1 MPTISEDALEKGLI
15 RTLQD
20 MNYEYVD
27 VKEENNLQANLKR
40 QLEKHN
46 RKELERHGRTVFTE
60 EEFKHIPIHLEG
72 GTRLRKPRNFAT
84 DSHSK
89 LATANIYGWSSLIL
103 TNGVRTSFK

>member
-46 RKELERHGRTVFTE
+46 RKELERM
-60 EEFKHIPIHLEG
+60 
-72 GTRLRKPRNFAT
+72 N
-84 DSHSK
+84 
-89 LATANIYGWSSLIL
+89 
-103 TNGVRTSFK
+103 